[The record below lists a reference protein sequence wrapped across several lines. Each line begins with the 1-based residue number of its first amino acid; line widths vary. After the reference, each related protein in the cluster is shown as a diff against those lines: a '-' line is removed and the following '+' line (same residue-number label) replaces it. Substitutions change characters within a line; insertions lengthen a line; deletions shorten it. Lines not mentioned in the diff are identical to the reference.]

1 MHIEA
6 GSYQNSVFINCP
18 FDREYWPLFEA
29 ITFSVFNC
37 GYFPRCALEVDDSSQ
52 IRIQKIT
59 SIIKACR
66 LSVHDISRT
75 EASGD
80 PPLPRFNMPLELG
93 LFLGA
98 KAFGTGEQ
106 KQKAAMVLD
115 TEPYRYHRY
124 ISDIGG
130 QDIRAHSGDPFSVVR
145 HVRNFLLSHSPP
157 SVFLPGPEKVVA
169 SYRQFRDGFS
179 ASCAVLH
186 LDSGDLAFGDLT
198 RLIIGYLRS

>member
-1 MHIEA
+1 MPAE
-6 GSYQNSVFINCP
+6 GTYQNSVFINCP
-18 FDREYWPLFEA
+18 FDPEYWPLFEA

-59 SIIKACR
+59 GIIKDCR

-75 EASGD
+75 ETSGE

-98 KAFGTGEQ
+98 KAFGSGEQ
-106 KQKAAMVLD
+106 KRKAAVVLD
-115 TEPYRYHRY
+115 TEQYRYHRY

-130 QDIRAHSGDPFSVVR
+130 QDIRAHGGDPTHAVR
-145 HVRNFLLSHSPP
+145 HVRNFLLSHSAP
-157 SVFLPGPEKVVA
+157 SDVLPGPERIIAK
-169 SYRQFRDGFS
+169 YRQFREQLP
-179 ASCAVLH
+179 ASCTILH
-186 LDSGDLAFGDLT
+186 LDSNNLSFGDLT
-198 RLIIGYLRS
+198 RLIIGYIQS